1 MSKQKKHKKSKSEAA
16 SETTAASGP
25 VAESAAATEAGDS
38 ARGDSKDAR
47 KAAKQAE
54 KLAAKE
60 AELAAK
66 QDKVAAKQDKV
77 AAKQAKAAAKQAKA
91 DEKAAL
97 KADKKSDAK
106 LEKKSGKK
114 SGTQPETDASAPTFK
129 HVRRKKL
136 ASGKGP
142 TPQEIGESL
151 VALFN
156 AGKSE
161 EAESTWYHRKIESI
175 EDDGSVFEGWKGV
188 LEKGAWWKANFT
200 VLSMQA
206 KGPYVCSTGFTVIFS
221 GRVRMPDGTEVDSH
235 ECGVYT
241 VEKGRIVR
249 EQFMRAAF

>member
-1 MSKQKKHKKSKSEAA
+1 MPKNKHKNKKSKPDAA
-16 SETTAASGP
+16 PESTTAHDTD
-25 VAESAAATEAGDS
+25 AAATEA
-38 ARGDSKDAR
+38 AKADA
-47 KAAKQAE
+47 KAE
-54 KLAAKE
+54 KL
-60 AELAAK
+60 
-66 QDKVAAKQDKV
+66 
-77 AAKQAKAAAKQAKA
+77 AAKQAKAAEKAAEKAAAKAAAKA
-91 DEKAAL
+91 DKAAA
-97 KADKKSDAK
+97 KADKAAAKADKASAKSAKADAK
-106 LEKKSGKK
+106 ESK
-114 SGTQPETDASAPTFK
+114 TEPADATPAFK

-188 LEKGAWWKANFT
+188 LEKGKWWKENFT
-200 VLSMQA
+200 VLSMHA
-206 KGPYVCSTGFTVIFS
+206 KGPYVCSTGFAVVYS
-221 GRVRMPDGTEVDSH
+221 GRVRMTDGTEVDSQ

-249 EQFMRAAF
+249 EQFMRAMF

>member
-1 MSKQKKHKKSKSEAA
+1 MSKKKKHKKSKSEAA

-38 ARGDSKDAR
+38 ARGESKDAR

-66 QDKVAAKQDKV
+66 QDKVAAKQ
-77 AAKQAKAAAKQAKA
+77 AKAAAKQAKA

-97 KADKKSDAK
+97 KAD
-106 LEKKSGKK
+106 KK

>member
-1 MSKQKKHKKSKSEAA
+1 MPKNKHKNKKSKSDAA
-16 SETTAASGP
+16 SESTTAHDT
-25 VAESAAATEAGDS
+25 VAAATEA
-38 ARGDSKDAR
+38 AKADA
-47 KAAKQAE
+47 KADAKAE
-54 KLAAKE
+54 KL
-60 AELAAK
+60 
-66 QDKVAAKQDKV
+66 
-77 AAKQAKAAAKQAKA
+77 AAKQAKAAEKAAEKAAAKAAAKA
-91 DEKAAL
+91 DKAAA
-97 KADKKSDAK
+97 KADKAAAKSAKADAK
-106 LEKKSGKK
+106 ESK
-114 SGTQPETDASAPTFK
+114 TEPADATPAFK

-188 LEKGAWWKANFT
+188 LEKGKWWKENFT
-200 VLSMQA
+200 VLSMHA
-206 KGPYVCSTGFTVIFS
+206 KGPYVCSTGFAVVYS
-221 GRVRMPDGTEVDSH
+221 GRVRMTDGTEVDSQ

-249 EQFMRAAF
+249 EQFMRAMF

>member
-1 MSKQKKHKKSKSEAA
+1 MPKNKHKNKKSKSDAA
-16 SETTAASGP
+16 SESTTAHDT
-25 VAESAAATEAGDS
+25 VAAATEA
-38 ARGDSKDAR
+38 AKADA
-47 KAAKQAE
+47 KADAKAE
-54 KLAAKE
+54 KL
-60 AELAAK
+60 
-66 QDKVAAKQDKV
+66 
-77 AAKQAKAAAKQAKA
+77 AAKQAKAAEKAAEKAAAKAAAKA
-91 DEKAAL
+91 DKAAA
-97 KADKKSDAK
+97 KADKAAAKADKAAAKSAKADAK
-106 LEKKSGKK
+106 ESK
-114 SGTQPETDASAPTFK
+114 TEPTDATPAFK

-188 LEKGAWWKANFT
+188 LEKGKWWKENFT
-200 VLSMQA
+200 VLSMHA
-206 KGPYVCSTGFTVIFS
+206 KGPYVCSTGFAVVYS
-221 GRVRMPDGTEVDSH
+221 GRVRMTDGTEVDSQ

-249 EQFMRAAF
+249 EQFMRAMF

>member
-1 MSKQKKHKKSKSEAA
+1 MPKNKHKNKKSKSDAA
-16 SETTAASGP
+16 SESTTAHDT
-25 VAESAAATEAGDS
+25 VAAATEA
-38 ARGDSKDAR
+38 AKADA
-47 KAAKQAE
+47 KADAKAE
-54 KLAAKE
+54 KL
-60 AELAAK
+60 
-66 QDKVAAKQDKV
+66 
-77 AAKQAKAAAKQAKA
+77 AAKQAKAAEKVAEKAAAKAAAKA
-91 DEKAAL
+91 DKAAA
-97 KADKKSDAK
+97 KADKATAKADKAAAKSAKADAK
-106 LEKKSGKK
+106 ESK
-114 SGTQPETDASAPTFK
+114 TEPADATPAFK

-188 LEKGAWWKANFT
+188 LEKGKWWKENFT
-200 VLSMQA
+200 VLSMHA
-206 KGPYVCSTGFTVIFS
+206 KGPYVCSTGFAVVYS
-221 GRVRMPDGTEVDSH
+221 GRVRMTDGTEVDSQ

-249 EQFMRAAF
+249 EQFMRAMF